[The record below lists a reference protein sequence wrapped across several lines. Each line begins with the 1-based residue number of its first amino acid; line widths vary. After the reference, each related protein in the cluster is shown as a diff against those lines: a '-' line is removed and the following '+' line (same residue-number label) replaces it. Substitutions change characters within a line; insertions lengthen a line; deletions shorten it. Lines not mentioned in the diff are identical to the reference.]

1 MATVGNMYPT
11 LSDLK
16 KQEWGDDI
24 ATIIDMLVQFNAMYE
39 DAPVL
44 ECNMGTSHLTTVRT
58 GLPTPTWRKLYKGVL
73 PTKGTTAQVKDATG
87 MLEDWSEVDAKLVE
101 IAKNP
106 AKFRLNEAKAHIAG
120 MANMLGSTVYYGDI
134 DVNPERFTG
143 LHARFNSKTAGNG
156 KQIVDAGGTGSNNTS
171 IWFVTWGEDSVHLLY
186 PEGTKA
192 GLQRDDKG
200 KTTKEL
206 PDGSLY
212 DVYREKF
219 SQDIGLS
226 VRDWRGVARIA
237 NIDVT
242 ALRANSN
249 AGGADLINLMI
260 DGYYAL
266 QNPNQ
271 PNGKTVI
278 YAPKTVQTFLHKQ
291 AMNKTNVNLTLD
303 QSQGKPVVSF
313 LGLPIRRDDNILE
326 TEGQIV

>member
-1 MATVGNMYPT
+1 MATVGNLYPT

-24 ATIIDMLVQFNAMYE
+24 ATIIDMLVQFNSMYE
-39 DAPVL
+39 DAPIL

-87 MLEDWSEVDAKLVE
+87 MLEDWSEVDAKLVD

-120 MANMLGSTVYYGDI
+120 MANTLGSTVYYGDT

-143 LHARFNSKTAGNG
+143 LHPRFNSKSAANG
-156 KQIVDAGGTGSNNTS
+156 KQIIDAGGTGSDNTS

-212 DVYREKF
+212 DVFREKF
-219 SQDIGLS
+219 SQDIGMS

-237 NIDVT
+237 NIDVSD
-242 ALRANSN
+242 LRADAST
-249 AGGADLINLMI
+249 GAKLIDLMI

-303 QSQGKPVVSF
+303 QAQGKPQVSF

-326 TEGQIV
+326 TESQIL

>member
-1 MATVGNMYPT
+1 MATIGNKYPT

-16 KQEWGDDI
+16 KQEYGEDI
-24 ATIIDMLVQFNAMYE
+24 ATIIDMLVQFNSMYE
-39 DAPVL
+39 DAPIL
-44 ECNMGTSHLTTVRT
+44 ECNQGASHLTTIRT
-58 GLPTPTWRKLYKGVL
+58 GLPAPTWRKLYQGVQ

-87 MLEDWSEVDAKLVE
+87 MLEDWSEIDAKLVE
-101 IAKNP
+101 LAKNP
-106 AKFRLNEAKAHIAG
+106 AKFRLNEARAHIAG
-120 MANMLGSTVYYGDI
+120 MANTLGATVWYGDTAI
-134 DVNPERFTG
+134 FPERFTG
-143 LHARFNSKTAGNG
+143 LHARFNARTAQNG
-156 KQIVDAGGTGSNNTS
+156 KQIIDAGGAGSDNTS
-171 IWFVTWGEDSVHLLY
+171 IWFITWGEDSVHLLY

-192 GLQRDDKG
+192 GLQREDKG

-226 VRDWRGVARIA
+226 VRDWRGIARIA
-237 NIDVT
+237 NIDVSD
-242 ALRANSN
+242 LRAD
-249 AGGADLINLMI
+249 AADGGASLIDLMI

-291 AMNKTNVNLTLD
+291 AMNKKNVNLTL
-303 QSQGKPVVSF
+303 SESEGRPVLSF
-313 LGLPIRRDDNILE
+313 LGLQIRRDDNILE
-326 TEGQIV
+326 TEGRIV

>member
-1 MATVGNMYPT
+1 MATVGNLYPT

-24 ATIIDMLVQFNAMYE
+24 ATIIDMLVQFNSMYE
-39 DAPVL
+39 DAPIL

-87 MLEDWSEVDAKLVE
+87 MLEDWSEVDAKLVD

-120 MANMLGSTVYYGDI
+120 MANTLGSTVYYGDT

-143 LHARFNSKTAGNG
+143 LHPRFNSKSAANG
-156 KQIVDAGGTGSNNTS
+156 KQIIDAGGTGSDNTS

-212 DVYREKF
+212 DVFREKF
-219 SQDIGLS
+219 SQDIGMS
-226 VRDWRGVARIA
+226 VRDWRGVARVA
-237 NIDVT
+237 NIDVSD
-242 ALRANSN
+242 LRADAST
-249 AGGADLINLMI
+249 GAKLIDLMI

-303 QSQGKPVVSF
+303 QAQGKPQVSF

-326 TEGQIV
+326 TESQIL

>member
-24 ATIIDMLVQFNAMYE
+24 ATIIDMLVQYNSMFE
-39 DAPVL
+39 DAPMI
-44 ECNMGTSHLTTVRT
+44 ECNDGGSHLTTVRT
-58 GLPTPTWRKLYKGVL
+58 GLPTPTWRKLYKGVT

-87 MLEDWSEVDAKLVE
+87 MLEDWSEIDAKLVE
-101 IAKNP
+101 KAKNP
-106 AKFRLNEAKAHIAG
+106 AKFRLNEAKSHIAG
-120 MANMLGSTVYYGDI
+120 MANALGSTVFYGDT

-143 LHARFNSKTAGNG
+143 LHARFNSLSASNG
-156 KQIVDAGGTGSNNTS
+156 KQIVDAGGTGSDNTS
-171 IWFVTWGEDSVHLLY
+171 IWFVTWGEESAHLLY
-186 PEGTKA
+186 PEGSKA

-226 VRDWRGVARIA
+226 VRDWRGISRIA
-237 NIDVT
+237 NIDVSD
-242 ALRANSN
+242 LRATAS
-249 AGGADLINLMI
+249 AGGADIINLMI

-271 PNGKTVI
+271 PNGKTVV
-278 YAPKTVQTFLHKQ
+278 YAGKTIQTFLHKQ

-326 TEGQIV
+326 TEGRIL

>member
-11 LSDLK
+11 LSDMK
-16 KQEWGDDI
+16 KMEVGDDI
-24 ATIIDMLVQFNAMYE
+24 ATIIDMLVQYNAMYE
-39 DAPVL
+39 DAPFL
-44 ECNMGTSHLTTVRT
+44 ECNMGASHLTTVRT
-58 GLPTPTWRKLYKGVL
+58 GLPVPTWRKLYKGVL
-73 PTKGTTAQVKDATG
+73 PTKGTTTQVKDATG
-87 MLEDWSEVDAKLVE
+87 MLEDWSEVDAKMVDLS
-101 IAKNP
+101 KNP
-106 AKFRLNEAKAHIAG
+106 AKYRLSEAKSHING
-120 MANMLGSTVYYGDI
+120 MANMLGSTVYYGDT

-156 KQIVDAGGTGSNNTS
+156 KQIIDAGGTGSDNTS
-171 IWFVTWGEDSVHLLY
+171 IWFITWGEDSVHLLY

-192 GLQRDDKG
+192 GLQREDKG

-226 VRDWRGVARIA
+226 VRDWRGVARVA
-237 NIDVT
+237 NIDVSD
-242 ALRANSN
+242 LRAD
-249 AGGADLINLMI
+249 AGTGADLINLMI

-271 PNGKTVI
+271 PTGKTVI

-291 AMNKTNVNLTLD
+291 AMNKKNVNLTLD
-303 QSQGKPVVSF
+303 QSQGKPQVSF
-313 LGLPIRRDDNILE
+313 LGIPIRRDDNILE

>member
-11 LSDLK
+11 LSDMK
-16 KQEWGDDI
+16 KMEVGDDI
-24 ATIIDMLVQFNAMYE
+24 ATIIDMLVQYNAMYE
-39 DAPVL
+39 DAPFL
-44 ECNMGTSHLTTVRT
+44 ECNMGASHLTTVRT
-58 GLPTPTWRKLYKGVL
+58 GLPVPTWRKLYKGVL
-73 PTKGTTAQVKDATG
+73 PTKGTTTQVKDATG
-87 MLEDWSEVDAKLVE
+87 MLEDWSEVDAKMVE
-101 IAKNP
+101 LSKNP
-106 AKFRLNEAKAHIAG
+106 AKYRLTEAKSHING
-120 MANMLGSTVYYGDI
+120 MANMLGSTVYYGDT

-143 LHARFNSKTAGNG
+143 LHARFNSKTAGSG
-156 KQIVDAGGTGSNNTS
+156 KQIIDAGGVGSDNTS
-171 IWFVTWGEDSVHLLY
+171 IWFITWGEDSVHLLY

-192 GLQRDDKG
+192 GLQREDKG

-226 VRDWRGVARIA
+226 VRDWRGVARVA
-237 NIDVT
+237 NIDVSNLNASAT
-242 ALRANSN
+242 AGS
-249 AGGADLINLMI
+249 ADLINLMI

-271 PNGKTVI
+271 PTGKTVI
-278 YAPKTVQTFLHKQ
+278 YAPKTVQTWLHKQ

-303 QSQGKPVVSF
+303 QSQGKPQVSF
-313 LGLPIRRDDNILE
+313 LGIPIRRDDNILE

>member
-1 MATVGNMYPT
+1 
-11 LSDLK
+11 
-16 KQEWGDDI
+16 
-24 ATIIDMLVQFNAMYE
+24 
-39 DAPVL
+39 
-44 ECNMGTSHLTTVRT
+44 
-58 GLPTPTWRKLYKGVL
+58 
-73 PTKGTTAQVKDATG
+73 
-87 MLEDWSEVDAKLVE
+87 
-101 IAKNP
+101 
-106 AKFRLNEAKAHIAG
+106 
-120 MANMLGSTVYYGDI
+120 
-134 DVNPERFTG
+134 VNPERFTG
-143 LHARFNSKTAGNG
+143 LHPRFNSKSAANG
-156 KQIVDAGGTGSNNTS
+156 KQIIDAGGTGSDNTS

-212 DVYREKF
+212 DVFREKF
-219 SQDIGLS
+219 SQDIGMS
-226 VRDWRGVARIA
+226 VRDWRGVARVA
-237 NIDVT
+237 NIDVSD
-242 ALRANSN
+242 LRADAST
-249 AGGADLINLMI
+249 GAKLIDLMI

-303 QSQGKPVVSF
+303 QAQGKPQVSF

-326 TEGQIV
+326 TESQIL

>member
-1 MATVGNMYPT
+1 MATVGAMYPT

-24 ATIIDMLVQFNAMYE
+24 ATIIDMLVQYNAMYE
-39 DAPVL
+39 DAPIL

-58 GLPTPTWRKLYKGVL
+58 GLPSPTWRKLYKGVL

-87 MLEDWSEVDAKLVE
+87 MLEDWSEIDAKLVE
-101 IAKNP
+101 ISKNP

-120 MANMLGSTVYYGDI
+120 MANTLGSTVYYGDT

-156 KQIVDAGGTGSNNTS
+156 KQIIDAGGTGSDNTS

-192 GLQRDDKG
+192 GLQREDKG

-206 PDGSLY
+206 SDGSLY

-237 NIDVT
+237 NIDVSNLT
-242 ALRANSN
+242 AD
-249 AGGADLINLMI
+249 GATGAKLIDLMI

-278 YAPKTVQTFLHKQ
+278 YAPKTAQTFLHKQ

>member
-1 MATVGNMYPT
+1 MATVGNLYPT

-24 ATIIDMLVQFNAMYE
+24 ATIIDMLVQFNSMYE
-39 DAPVL
+39 DAPIL

-87 MLEDWSEVDAKLVE
+87 MLEDWSEVDAKLVD

-120 MANMLGSTVYYGDI
+120 MANTLGSTVYYGDT

-143 LHARFNSKTAGNG
+143 LHPRFNSKSAANG
-156 KQIVDAGGTGSNNTS
+156 KQIIDAGGTGSDNTS

-192 GLQRDDKG
+192 GLQREDKG

-212 DVYREKF
+212 DVFREKF
-219 SQDIGLS
+219 SQDIGMS
-226 VRDWRGVARIA
+226 VRDWRGVARVA
-237 NIDVT
+237 NIDVSD
-242 ALRANSN
+242 LRADAST
-249 AGGADLINLMI
+249 GAKLIDLMI

-303 QSQGKPVVSF
+303 QAQGKPQVSF

-326 TEGQIV
+326 TESQIL

>member
-11 LSDLK
+11 LSDMK
-16 KQEWGDDI
+16 KMEVGDDI
-24 ATIIDMLVQFNAMYE
+24 ATIIDILVQYNAMYE
-39 DAPVL
+39 DAPFL
-44 ECNMGTSHLTTVRT
+44 ECNMGASHLTTVRT
-58 GLPTPTWRKLYKGVL
+58 GLPVPTWRKLYKGVL
-73 PTKGTTAQVKDATG
+73 PTKGTTTQVKDATG
-87 MLEDWSEVDAKLVE
+87 MLEDWSEVDAKMVDLS
-101 IAKNP
+101 KNP
-106 AKFRLNEAKAHIAG
+106 AKYRLSEAKSHING
-120 MANMLGSTVYYGDI
+120 MANMLGSTVYYGDT

-156 KQIVDAGGTGSNNTS
+156 KQIIDAGGTGSDNTS
-171 IWFVTWGEDSVHLLY
+171 IWFITWGEDSVHLLY

-192 GLQRDDKG
+192 GLQREDKG

-226 VRDWRGVARIA
+226 VRDWRGVARVA
-237 NIDVT
+237 NIDVSD
-242 ALRANSN
+242 LRAN
-249 AGGADLINLMI
+249 AATGADLINLMI

-271 PNGKTVI
+271 PTGKTVI

-303 QSQGKPVVSF
+303 QAQGKPQVSF